1 MFKAYTRQIL
11 MLGILVAAILQ
22 FGANCDC
29 EQPVID
35 SMTPGSGPG
44 GTIVE
49 VVYSK
54 GGLSG
59 TIEYDGALVETRNA
73 GNLGI
78 GKTLFFTIP
87 YSATAG
93 GKNVRVSS
101 GGKYSAAQT
110 FNVTGSTAVPTPAI
124 DGYAFGNAQGSEL
137 TIFGSNFST
146 LTEVFIDGVVV
157 DGYSGVS
164 LPLRQIPH
172 DFVDNLI
179 ICKPASNF
187 VAGTSYGVQAR
198 NPGGINSGTVNFTFP
213 SRVCEME
220 FDAITGTPVP
230 DYYVWQNNTVNTIR
244 RSYSECGWVIE
255 LAYDDTSLVDP
266 NPGTPFSYPDLYS
279 FWQANAAP
287 TAGCYMHGA
296 FIPDGPGP
304 RGVMYMNIFSTPTLP
319 AGQRRQGF
327 AVFWD
332 DFAGYAD
339 KPQKYIRT
347 TMHEAGHGF
356 NCLHGDASANQTLMT
371 TTPSL
376 AAGWHCFFSNT
387 SCTHLSDHTL
397 NAVCPGGEAF
407 GSSRSCNSLH

>member
-11 MLGILVAAILQ
+11 LLGILVAAILQ
-22 FGANCDC
+22 FGANCEC

-87 YSATAG
+87 YGATAG
-93 GKNVRVSS
+93 GKNVRVYS
-101 GGKYSAAQT
+101 GEKYSAAQT
-110 FNVTGSTAVPTPAI
+110 FNVTGSAAVPTPAI

-146 LTEVFIDGVVV
+146 LTEVFIDGVEA
-157 DGYSGVS
+157 DHYSGVS

-179 ICKPASNF
+179 ICTPASNF

-255 LAYDDTSLVDP
+255 LAYDDTSVVDP
-266 NPGTPFSYPDLYS
+266 NAGTPFSSADLYT
-279 FWQANAAP
+279 FWQANAAVP
-287 TAGCYMHGA
+287 ASGYYMHGG
-296 FIPDGPGP
+296 FIPDGPTA
-304 RGVMYMNIFSTPTLP
+304 RGVMYMNTGRIPTLP
-319 AGQRRQGF
+319 ASEYRLGF

-339 KPQKYIRT
+339 RMQKYFRT
-347 TMHEAGHGF
+347 TLHEAAHGF
-356 NCLHGDASANQTLMT
+356 NLEHSDQDADQTLLT

-376 AAGWHCFFSNT
+376 AAGWHCFFSNL
-387 SCTHLSDHTL
+387 SCTHLESHNLT
-397 NAVCPGGEAF
+397 AVGPGGDAF
-407 GSSRSCNSLH
+407 LSRSCDALH